1 MRKEETVNGIIEYL
15 GGPDRMAGKLGVT
28 VGAISQWK
36 TKGILPD
43 GRALQIEQLTKGKL
57 RAVRM
62 PRAEL

>member
-15 GGPDRMAGKLGVT
+15 GGPDRMAVKLGVT

>member
-1 MRKEETVNGIIEYL
+1 MRKEETVDGIIKYM

-43 GRALQIEQLTKGKL
+43 GRALQIEQLTNGRL